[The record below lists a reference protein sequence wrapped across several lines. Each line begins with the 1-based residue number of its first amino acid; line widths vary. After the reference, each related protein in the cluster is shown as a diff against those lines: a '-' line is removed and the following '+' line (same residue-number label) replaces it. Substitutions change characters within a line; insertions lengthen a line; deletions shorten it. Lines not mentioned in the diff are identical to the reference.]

1 MSVSTPAV
9 DKQGLDKPSYSS
21 RWARLAPI
29 VFITYSLAY
38 VDRANYSIGSA
49 GGLSGDLGI
58 TGESGALLGAL
69 FFLGY
74 FLFQIP
80 AAWYAETRSAKRLM
94 FWSLLAWGILAAAT
108 GTITDIHLLYVDRF
122 LLGVAESVVLPAML
136 IFLSHWFSSAERSRT
151 NTILILGNPVTVLWM
166 SIVSAYLV
174 NAIGWRGMF
183 IAEGLPAIIWAFI
196 FVRLVQD
203 EPAEAPWLDPRERAE
218 LEQRL
223 REEQQ
228 RLKPVKNY
236 GEAFRSPLVIAL
248 AIQYFCWSIGV
259 YGFVLWLPSILRSGN
274 QIGIVEVGWL
284 AAVPYLL
291 AALLMLIA
299 SHYSDRTGGRKAFVW
314 PFLIIGALAFA
325 GSFLLG
331 GSNFWLGFI
340 LLAIA
345 GGAMYAPYGPYF
357 AWIAERMPR
366 NVAGGAI
373 ALINSFGALGSFVGS
388 YAVGWLDAATGTP
401 KISYLL
407 MAGALL
413 ISGIITLA
421 VGAEQV
427 QAADTRR
434 LAPHPHLPAGGR
446 S

>member
-1 MSVSTPAV
+1 MSERTA
-9 DKQGLDKPSYSS
+9 YSS
-21 RWARLAPI
+21 RWARLAPV

-58 TGESGALLGAL
+58 TGEAGALLGAL

-94 FWSLLAWGILAAAT
+94 FWSLLAWGVFAALT
-108 GTITDIHLLYVDRF
+108 GIINDVHLLYVDRF

-151 NTILILGNPVTVLWM
+151 NTFLILGNPVTVLWM

-196 FVRLVQD
+196 WVRLVQD
-203 EPAEAPWLDPRERAE
+203 EPVEAAWLDPREREALE
-218 LEQRL
+218 ARLSEEQR
-223 REEQQ
+223 

-236 GEAFRSPLVIAL
+236 GEAFRSPLVVAL
-248 AIQYFCWSIGV
+248 AVQYFCWSIGV
-259 YGFVLWLPSILRSGN
+259 YGFVLWLPSILKSGS
-274 QIGIVEVGWL
+274 QLGIVDVGWL
-284 AAVPYLL
+284 SAVPYL
-291 AALLMLIA
+291 AATLLMLIT
-299 SHYSDRTGGRKAFVW
+299 SHYSDRSGSRKAFVW
-314 PFLIIGALAFA
+314 PFLIVGALAFA

-331 GSNFWLGFI
+331 RSNFSFGFV
-340 LLAIA
+340 LLVIA
-345 GGAMYAPYGPYF
+345 GGAMYAPYGPFF
-357 AWIAERMPR
+357 AWISERLPR

-373 ALINSFGALGSFVGS
+373 ALINSCGALGSFVGS
-388 YAVGWLDAATGTP
+388 YAIGWLDAATGGP
-401 KISYLL
+401 EVSYLL

-413 ISGIITLA
+413 ISGVITLA
-421 VGAEQV
+421 VGAEQ
-427 QAADTRR
+427 RR
-434 LAPHPHLPAGGR
+434 VDVGDALVAHPQSPAGG
-446 S
+446 SA

>member
-1 MSVSTPAV
+1 MSTRTE
-9 DKQGLDKPSYSS
+9 YSS
-21 RWARLAPI
+21 RWGRLAPI

-58 TGESGALLGAL
+58 TGQAGALLGAL

-74 FLFQIP
+74 FMFQIP

-94 FWSLLAWGILAAAT
+94 FWSLLAWGVLAAAT
-108 GTITDIHLLYVDRF
+108 GAITDIHLLYVDRF

-136 IFLSHWFSSAERSRT
+136 IFLSRWFSSAERSRT

-166 SIVSAYLV
+166 SIVSGYLV

-183 IAEGLPAIIWAFI
+183 IVEGLPAIIWAFV

-203 EPAEAPWLDPRERAE
+203 EPAEASWLDPRERAD

-236 GEAFRSPLVIAL
+236 GEAFRTPLVIAL

-291 AALLMLIA
+291 ATLLMLIA
-299 SHYSDRTGGRKAFVW
+299 SHYSDRTQSRKAFVW

-325 GSFLLG
+325 GSFLIG
-331 GSNFWLGFI
+331 QSNFWLGFI

-357 AWIAERMPR
+357 AWIAERLPR

-401 KISYLL
+401 KVSYLL

-413 ISGIITLA
+413 ISGVITLA
-421 VGAEQV
+421 VGGAQRREDV
-427 QAADTRR
+427 TAA
-434 LAPHPHLPAGGR
+434 LAAHPQPHAGG
-446 S
+446 SA